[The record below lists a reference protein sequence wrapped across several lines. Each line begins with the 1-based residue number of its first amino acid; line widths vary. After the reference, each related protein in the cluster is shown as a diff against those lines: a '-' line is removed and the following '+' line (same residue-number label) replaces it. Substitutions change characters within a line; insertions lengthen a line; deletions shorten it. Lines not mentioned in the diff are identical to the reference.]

1 MQRPALIDWMALEQR
16 YQGRAEFIGKLA
28 EIAIR
33 TTETKPEA
41 LRIAAERSDFASI
54 AVLAHDLKSMGGNL
68 SAPVL
73 ETVARET
80 EILARQQL
88 EAAFAR
94 AHDLAAEL
102 DALRSALAERF
113 G

>member
-1 MQRPALIDWMALEQR
+1 MDRQSPIDWMALEQR

-33 TTETKPEA
+33 TTATKPEA
-41 LRIAAERSDFASI
+41 LRMASERRDFASI
-54 AVLAHDLKSMGGNL
+54 TMLAHDLKSMGGNL

-73 ETVARET
+73 EAVARDT
-80 EILARQQL
+80 ENLARRQL
-88 EAAFAR
+88 DAAFAR
-94 AHDLAAEL
+94 ALDLAAEL
-102 DALRSALAERF
+102 DALRSVLAERF